1 MAAAEDASV
10 THRQQLEAADRDR
23 CFEVQWLE
31 TVLVDAKA
39 EIGKLKGKLGERD
52 EQIQQVEKSFARQLQ
67 QVAMAADTRI
77 ASAEDS
83 GRRESA
89 AVNACGQRPYNPIA
103 TRI

>member
-39 EIGKLKGKLGERD
+39 EIGKLKGKL
-52 EQIQQVEKSFARQLQ
+52 
-67 QVAMAADTRI
+67 
-77 ASAEDS
+77 
-83 GRRESA
+83 
-89 AVNACGQRPYNPIA
+89 
-103 TRI
+103 